1 MGIGKALLETEGL
14 LSGVLIC
21 VVYCLFAVQQVEHA
35 WLGLGDIVLNR
46 LIHIPCAPPYGSQLM
61 GPAHPAPS

>member
-14 LSGVLIC
+14 LSVLLIC
-21 VVYCLFAVQQVEHA
+21 FVYCLFAVQQVEHA

-46 LIHIPCAPPYGSQLM
+46 LIHIR
-61 GPAHPAPS
+61 